1 MRYVLL
7 LLLLILAV
15 GLHSDLGSES
25 AIGGSELPPVIFA
38 AAFGS
43 H

>member
-7 LLLLILAV
+7 LLLLVIM
-15 GLHSDLGSES
+15 GLRSDLGSRGP
-25 AIGGSELPPVIFA
+25 IHGSELPPVIFA